1 MLDTPSKACLKH
13 PRLRRGSLHATVG
26 SVKIVFPQVFLTE
39 RFPKGIRGRK
49 KWSRKWDREIY
60 HGEQREVCMN
70 VLEYDDKLEP
80 VGTVVGAFIV
90 FAGVGTLLGL
100 SWLQT
105 DETLAILVQ
114 LIGIFTTI
122 GVGLALIFVA
132 RDIDPRTLRDQ

>member
-1 MLDTPSKACLKH
+1 
-13 PRLRRGSLHATVG
+13 
-26 SVKIVFPQVFLTE
+26 VKIVFPQVFLTE

-49 KWSRKWDREIY
+49 KWSRKRDREIY
-60 HGEQREVCMN
+60 HGERREPCMD

-114 LIGIFTTI
+114 LIGIFATI